1 MNFGSKHNNKN
12 QKEFR
17 KNAISD
23 LKSIQNKD
31 DRVKKYFQDDYVKY
45 AS

>member
-1 MNFGSKHNNKN
+1 MNFGSKNNPKN

-23 LKSIQNKD
+23 LKTIQNKNH
-31 DRVKKYFQDDYVKY
+31 RVKKYF
-45 AS
+45 